1 MNTPPTENDNT
12 ETPRMWCTG
21 EPMGGQDAPQP
32 WEARPRIE
40 GWDGFQ
46 QRYAE
51 WLAPLR
57 DPDVLYMLDPE
68 LIEYLAEPSLSTAA
82 AVERYFS
89 GLAEDFN
96 GKVPEDLVAAEG
108 GGRVRPPLLTKEQKK
123 AELALYELCTG
134 HHTDCVGVAYGVPVL
149 YMFLGTPLP
158 LPEVTQEQIDD
169 LKWEEVV
176 QTKVSERT
184 MSKELRD
191 ANERGT
197 QIRRQ
202 LAAYAGKLIAT
213 EEFRRERDRLRE
225 DWLAMSD
232 TVRMEGPFALPLRRL
247 NYLTPEERT
256 RYAEMG
262 GGFLGRLEAF
272 LAKWSLTAMTTWDL
286 PHPQGPLEAIP
297 AAAAEHLTGRPPVIA
312 YRPPYYQVPTK
323 QDLHKEVR
331 ERQEREARDLDQ
343 PGDFPPRRLVT
354 RGGEEA
360 GYARALRMYYTEVA
374 YRHRY
379 GDMRGLKTRFAEIF
393 RDLWSIS
400 PERVRQLRQLYVA
413 ALD

>member
-1 MNTPPTENDNT
+1 MSDPPIDKDILDTP
-12 ETPRMWCTG
+12 WG
-21 EPMGGQDAPQP
+21 EGVRQWLD
-32 WEARPRIE
+32 
-40 GWDGFQ
+40 GWPKFQ
-46 QRYAE
+46 QQYGE
-51 WLAPLR
+51 WLESLL
-57 DPDVLYMLDPE
+57 DSDVLYVLDRE
-68 LIEYLAEPSLSTAA
+68 VVGALAEPSLSTSAV
-82 AVERYFS
+82 VERYFS

-262 GGFLGRLEAF
+262 GGFLGRLF
-272 LAKWSLTAMTTWDL
+272 
-286 PHPQGPLEAIP
+286 
-297 AAAAEHLTGRPPVIA
+297 GR
-312 YRPPYYQVPTK
+312 
-323 QDLHKEVR
+323 
-331 ERQEREARDLDQ
+331 
-343 PGDFPPRRLVT
+343 G
-354 RGGEEA
+354 
-360 GYARALRMYYTEVA
+360 
-374 YRHRY
+374 
-379 GDMRGLKTRFAEIF
+379 
-393 RDLWSIS
+393 
-400 PERVRQLRQLYVA
+400 
-413 ALD
+413 